1 MTEQE
6 KVTKINAISIEKL
19 KDYLASYD
27 KEPWSEEKEVEFVGE
42 AYAQM
47 LMIALIGYRPD
58 RLGEDAIN
66 GVDRISDMFKDIE
79 PDG

>member
-19 KDYLASYD
+19 KGYLASYD
-27 KEPWSEEKEVEFVGE
+27 KEPWPEDKEIEFVGE

-47 LMIALIGYRPD
+47 LMIAFMGYQPD
-58 RLGEDAIN
+58 RMGEDAIE
-66 GVDRISDMFKDIE
+66 GVERINDMIKDIE
-79 PDG
+79 PDD

>member
-6 KVTKINAISIEKL
+6 KTDKINAISLEKL
-19 KDYLASYD
+19 QGYLTSYD
-27 KEPWSEEKEVEFVGE
+27 KEPWPEDKEIEFVGE

-47 LMIALIGYRPD
+47 LMIAFMGYRPD

-66 GVDRISDMFKDIE
+66 GVDRISDVHKDIE
-79 PDG
+79 PDD

>member
-6 KVTKINAISIEKL
+6 KADKINAISIEKL
-19 KDYLASYD
+19 KGYLASYE
-27 KEPWSEEKEVEFVGE
+27 EPWPEEKEVEFVGE

-58 RLGEDAIN
+58 RMGEDAVEGVERIN
-66 GVDRISDMFKDIE
+66 DMVKDME

>member
-6 KVTKINAISIEKL
+6 KADKINAISLEKL
-19 KDYLASYD
+19 QGYLTSYD
-27 KEPWSEEKEVEFVGE
+27 KEPWPEDKEIEFVGE

-47 LMIALIGYRPD
+47 LMIAFMGYRPD
-58 RLGEDAIN
+58 RMGEDAVEGVERIN
-66 GVDRISDMFKDIE
+66 DMIKDIE